1 VLLALRV
8 AIVCSWLNQYGGAER
23 VLEVLHDMY
32 PEAPIYTSIFWPE
45 ALPPSCRN
53 WDVRTSF
60 LNRLPLIHR
69 HHQWFL
75 PFYPAAFEHFDFADY
90 DLVLSVTSGFAHGII
105 TNTKTLHVC
114 YCLTPARFLW
124 DYHAYVQREEL
135 NRVVR
140 WLVPHFVRNL
150 RHWDRLAAERVDRFV
165 AISQTVQQRIRT
177 FYRREAVVIYPPV
190 EVQRFSLS
198 QERGDYFLII
208 SRLVPYKR
216 IDLAVQ
222 AFSQLGLPLWIIGD
236 GRDRRALEGMA
247 AANVRFLGRVADQEL
262 ARYLAGCRAFVFPG
276 EEDFGIA
283 PLEAQ
288 AAGRPVIAYAAGGAL
303 ETVLEGTTGLFFREP
318 TAAALA
324 EAVERFAGSS
334 FDPVVIRQH
343 ARKYDRAA
351 FQQRLADFVLE
362 QYVEFSAR

>member
-1 VLLALRV
+1 
-8 AIVCSWLNQYGGAER
+8 
-23 VLEVLHDMY
+23 MY
-32 PEAPIYTSIFWPE
+32 PQAPIYTSIFWPE
-45 ALPPSCRN
+45 ALPPSCRD
-53 WDVRTSF
+53 WDVRTSS

-75 PFYPAAFEHFDFADY
+75 PFYPAAFEQFDLSDY

-105 TNTKTLHVC
+105 TAAKTLHIC

-124 DYHAYVQREEL
+124 DYNAYVQREEL

-140 WLVPHFVRNL
+140 WLVPRFVRSL
-150 RHWDRLAAERVDRFV
+150 RLWDRLAADRVDRFV
-165 AISQTVQQRIRT
+165 AISRTVQQRICK
-177 FYRREAVVIYPPV
+177 FYRREAVIIYPPV
-190 EVQRFSLS
+190 GVQRFSLP
-198 QERGDYFLII
+198 QEPAEYFLII

-247 AANVRFLGRVADQEL
+247 ASNVRFLGRVADEEL

-303 ETVLEGTTGLFFREP
+303 ETVIEGTTGLFFREP

-324 EAVERFAGSS
+324 EAVEHFAGLS
-334 FDPVVIRQH
+334 FDPAAIRQH
-343 ARKYDRAA
+343 AQQYDQAA
-351 FQQRLADFVLE
+351 FRQRFAAFARE
-362 QYVEFSAR
+362 QYAEFCAR